1 MYFRNSFLVL
11 CTAVFLSV
19 IAFPVFSQRAED
31 ASISDTSVEDSADR
45 DESSASEEKI
55 SADEK
60 TADEKKSSAT
70 EDTDAIEETDADDWY
85 YGKNVRD
92 VRFKGLVTTKK
103 NELEGT
109 VSSFI
114 GQPFTDEL
122 FANLY
127 DRLYSLDIFEEMDS
141 KAIKGDERKST
152 VILEFTVVEKP
163 KISAIKFVGNKQVR
177 SSELKTA
184 ISIKAKEIFVTSK
197 MLIDERALR
206 DFYLKKGYTKVSVS
220 ASSEVK
226 EDGVVV
232 TFTIDEG
239 HTTVISNITFEG
251 NSVVT
256 DKTLRKQL
264 SLKESGLF
272 KKGEFQ
278 ESSLDKDRQAI
289 QKYYTDRGYA
299 DMQVR
304 DVVRTVEYNPEKKR
318 DELTIHYVIQE
329 GSPYTYEGITFNGN
343 TIFTDEELGKLMKL
357 KNGET
362 FNQSKFQEGLMSI
375 VDQYYNNGYT
385 SNGFN
390 PIPSKDSEKK
400 TLSYTLII
408 QENPRSHIENV
419 IIKGN
424 NRTKDNVI
432 RREITLESGDVFT
445 KNKLQTSLRNLYNL
459 QYFSSV
465 LPDIQTGSESDL
477 VDLIIT
483 VEEQSTTSIEF
494 GVTFSGVSDSDDL
507 PVSLFVKWTDSN
519 VGGLGKTL
527 SASSSISTTEKTVGV
542 SYSENWWLG
551 LPISASISASY
562 SYSDL
567 VTYRNYTDPTGST
580 YRSSYYMD
588 YQQQSAS
595 LGLSLGHRWTPDF
608 AILTLS
614 GGISGSL
621 IDNMYDS
628 SQFTPIDAT
637 IEDYHNSWTP
647 LNSVWTAFSIDDRD
661 INYDPSSGWFAS
673 QSLRW
678 YGLIPAIEN
687 QFFLRTDTKLE
698 GYLTL
703 LNIPVSETWSF
714 KAVLMAYSGVTFLFP
729 TPDTTLGRRNKLYI
743 DGMFNGRG
751 WSISSVR
758 GKAMWSNIIELRVP
772 LVPHIIALDGFFD
785 AAAIVAEPEDLSS
798 LTKQDFYYSTGP
810 GIRFTIPQF
819 PLRLLWAN
827 TFQIDENNE
836 VAWKNHWKFVLSFNM
851 VNK

>member
-1 MYFRNSFLVL
+1 MYFRIFVLSLFAVFFLTAFSFAQTAAVDDGLVTEDS
-11 CTAVFLSV
+11 TAV
-19 IAFPVFSQRAED
+19 
-31 ASISDTSVEDSADR
+31 
-45 DESSASEEKI
+45 SEELP
-55 SADEK
+55 A
-60 TADEKKSSAT
+60 TAT
-70 EDTDAIEETDADDWY
+70 EESVTAAESVDDEWY

-92 VRFKGLVTTKK
+92 VRFNGLVTTKK
-103 NELEGT
+103 NELDGT

-122 FANLY
+122 MANLY
-127 DRLYSLDIFEEMDS
+127 DRLYSLDIFSEITPQ
-141 KAIKGDERKST
+141 ATKGDERRST
-152 VILEFTVVEKP
+152 VILVFNVVEKP
-163 KISAIKFVGNKQVR
+163 KITSIKFTGNKQVR

-184 ISIKAKEIFVTSK
+184 ISIKTKEIFVTSK
-197 MLIDERALR
+197 MLLDERALR
-206 DFYLKKGYTKVSVS
+206 DFYLKKGYTKAVVTAS
-220 ASSEVK
+220 AEEK
-226 EDGVVV
+226 EDGVTV
-232 TFTIDEG
+232 TFNIEEG

-251 NSVVT
+251 NTVVT

-264 SLKESGLF
+264 SMKESGLF

-278 ESSLDKDRQAI
+278 EASLDKDRQAI

-304 DVVRTVEYNPEKKR
+304 DVVRSVEYNEEKKR
-318 DELTIHYVIQE
+318 DELTIHYVLQE
-329 GSPYTYEGITFNGN
+329 GSPYTYEGISFNGN
-343 TIFTDEELGKLMKL
+343 TIFTDEELGNLMKL
-357 KNGET
+357 KAGET
-362 FNQSKFQEGLMSI
+362 FNQSKFQDGFMAI

-424 NRTKDNVI
+424 NRTKDQVI

-527 SASSSISTTEKTVGV
+527 SASSTISTTEKTVGV
-542 SYSENWWLG
+542 EYSENWWLG

-567 VTYRNYTDPTGST
+567 VTYRNYTDPTGAT

-628 SQFTPIDAT
+628 AMFTPIDAT
-637 IEDYHNSWTP
+637 IQDYHNNWTP
-647 LNSVWTAFSIDDRD
+647 LNSIWAAFSVDDRD

-678 YGLIPAIEN
+678 YGLLPTIED

-703 LNIPVSETWSF
+703 LNLPVSETWSL

-729 TPDTTLGRRNKLYI
+729 TENTTLGRRNKLYI

-751 WSISSVR
+751 WSVSSNR
-758 GKAMWSNIIELRVP
+758 GKALWSNIVELRVP

-785 AAAIVAEPEDLSS
+785 AAAIVQEPEDLSS
-798 LTKQDFYYSTGP
+798 LKLSDFYYSTGP
-810 GIRFTIPQF
+810 GLRFTIPQF

-827 TFQIDENNE
+827 TFKLDENNE
-836 VAWKNHWKFVLSFNM
+836 VNWNNNWKFVLSFNM

>member
-1 MYFRNSFLVL
+1 MYFGNCRKDFLL
-11 CTAVFLSV
+11 LSLMAALFFA
-19 IAFPVFSQRAED
+19 AFPSFSQEAEEAAAEETPAAEEAAEEPTEAED
-31 ASISDTSVEDSADR
+31 DS
-45 DESSASEEKI
+45 
-55 SADEK
+55 
-60 TADEKKSSAT
+60 
-70 EDTDAIEETDADDWY
+70 WY
-85 YGKNVRD
+85 YGKNIRD

-109 VSSFI
+109 VSSFV

-122 FANLY
+122 FSNLF
-127 DRLYSLDIFEEMDS
+127 DRLYSLDIFDS
-141 KAIKGDERKST
+141 ITPNAIPGDERKNT
-152 VILEFTVVEKP
+152 VIVEFTVVEKP
-163 KISAIKFVGNKQVR
+163 KITSIKFVGNKQVR

-184 ISIKAKEIFVTSK
+184 ISIKTKEIFVTSK
-197 MLIDERALR
+197 MLVDERALR
-206 DFYLKKGYTKVSVS
+206 DFYLKKGYTKVSVT
-220 ASSEVK
+220 ASSEEK
-226 EDGVVV
+226 DDGIVV

-251 NSVVT
+251 NTVVT
-256 DKTLRKQL
+256 EKTLRKQL
-264 SLKESGLF
+264 SMKEKGLF

-278 ESSLDKDRQAI
+278 EASLDKDTQALRT
-289 QKYYTDRGYA
+289 YYTDRGYA

-304 DVVRTVEYNPEKKR
+304 DVIRTVEYNPEKKR

-329 GSPYTYEGITFNGN
+329 GAPYTYEGLSFNGN
-343 TIFTDEELGKLMKL
+343 TIFTDEELSKLVKL
-357 KNGET
+357 KEGET
-362 FNQSKFQEGLMSI
+362 FNQSKFQEGLMAI

-465 LPDIQTGSESDL
+465 IPDIQTGSENDL

-507 PVSLFVKWTDSN
+507 PVSVFVKWTDSN

-527 SASSSISTTEKTVGV
+527 SASSTLSTTEKTVGLE
-542 SYSENWWLG
+542 YSENWWLG
-551 LPISASISASY
+551 LPISAAVSASY
-562 SYSDL
+562 SYADL
-567 VTYRNYTDPTGST
+567 TTYRNYTDPTGAT

-588 YQQQSAS
+588 YQQQTAS
-595 LGLSLGHRWTPDF
+595 LGFSLGHRWTPDF

-621 IDNMYDS
+621 INNMYDS
-628 SQFTPIDAT
+628 SMYTPIDAT
-637 IEDYHNSWTP
+637 IEDYHNNWTP
-647 LNSVWTAFSIDDRD
+647 LNSIWTAFSVDDRD
-661 INYDPSSGWFAS
+661 INYDPSTGWFAS
-673 QSLRW
+673 QGFRW
-678 YGLIPAIEN
+678 YGLIPSIEN
-687 QFFLRTDTKLE
+687 QFFLRTDSKLE

-729 TPDTTLGRRNKLYI
+729 TANTTLGRRNKLYI

-758 GKAMWSNIIELRVP
+758 GKALWSNIIELRIP

-785 AAAIVAEPEDLSS
+785 AAAIVDEPENLSS
-798 LTKQDFYYSTGP
+798 VKWEDFYYSTGP

-827 TFQIDENNE
+827 TFRLDEDKE
-836 VAWKNHWKFVLSFNM
+836 VNWKNHWKFVLSFNM

>member
-1 MYFRNSFLVL
+1 MYFRIFVLSLFAVFFLTAFSFAQTAAVDDGLVTEDS
-11 CTAVFLSV
+11 TAV
-19 IAFPVFSQRAED
+19 
-31 ASISDTSVEDSADR
+31 
-45 DESSASEEKI
+45 SEEL
-55 SADEK
+55 
-60 TADEKKSSAT
+60 SAT
-70 EDTDAIEETDADDWY
+70 ATEESVTEAELVDDEWY

-92 VRFKGLVTTKK
+92 VRFNGLVTTKK
-103 NELEGT
+103 NELDGT

-122 FANLY
+122 MANLY
-127 DRLYSLDIFEEMDS
+127 DRLYSLDIFSEITPQ
-141 KAIKGDERKST
+141 ATKGDERKNT
-152 VILEFTVVEKP
+152 VILVFNVVEKP
-163 KISAIKFVGNKQVR
+163 KITSIKFSGNKQVR

-184 ISIKAKEIFVTSK
+184 ISIKTKEIFVTSK
-197 MLIDERALR
+197 MLLDERALR
-206 DFYLKKGYTKVSVS
+206 DFYLKKGYTKAVVTAS
-220 ASSEVK
+220 AEEK
-226 EDGVVV
+226 EDGVTV
-232 TFTIDEG
+232 TFNIEEG

-251 NSVVT
+251 NTVVT

-264 SLKESGLF
+264 SMKESGLF

-278 ESSLDKDRQAI
+278 EASLDKDRQAI

-304 DVVRTVEYNPEKKR
+304 DVVRSVEYNEEKKR
-318 DELTIHYVIQE
+318 DELTIHYVLQE
-329 GSPYTYEGITFNGN
+329 GSPYTYEGISFNGN

-357 KNGET
+357 KAGET
-362 FNQSKFQEGLMSI
+362 FNQSKFQEGLMAI
-375 VDQYYNNGYT
+375 LDEYYNNGYT

-424 NRTKDNVI
+424 NRTKDQVI

-494 GVTFSGVSDSDDL
+494 GVTFSGVSESDDL

-527 SASSSISTTEKTVGV
+527 SASSTISTTEKTVGV
-542 SYSENWWLG
+542 EYSENWWLG

-567 VTYRNYTDPTGST
+567 VTYRNYTDPTGAA

-628 SQFTPIDAT
+628 AMFTPIDAT
-637 IEDYHNSWTP
+637 IQDYHNNWTP
-647 LNSVWTAFSIDDRD
+647 LNSVWTAFSVDDRD

-678 YGLIPAIEN
+678 YGLLPTIED

-703 LNIPVSETWSF
+703 LNLPVSETWSL

-729 TPDTTLGRRNKLYI
+729 TANTTLGRRNKLYI

-751 WSISSVR
+751 WSVSSNR
-758 GKAMWSNIIELRVP
+758 GKALWSNIVELRVP

-785 AAAIVAEPEDLSS
+785 AAAIVQEPEDLSS
-798 LTKQDFYYSTGP
+798 LKLSDFYYSTGP
-810 GIRFTIPQF
+810 GLRFTIPQF

-827 TFQIDENNE
+827 TFKLDENNE
-836 VAWKNHWKFVLSFNM
+836 VNWNNNWKFVLSFNM